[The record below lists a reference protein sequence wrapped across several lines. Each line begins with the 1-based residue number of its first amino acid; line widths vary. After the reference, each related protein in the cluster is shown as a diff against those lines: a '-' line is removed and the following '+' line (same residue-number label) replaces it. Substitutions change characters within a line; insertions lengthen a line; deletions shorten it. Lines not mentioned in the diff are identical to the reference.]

1 MTCPHCGAPDQQEAY
16 CTACGKAMP
25 APTAPP
31 RKVSWRRRLAVGIPA
46 VLATLFV
53 VGMVVASVP
62 NPTSILAATLLA
74 VLPTI
79 GYGLLVVSLDKFETE
94 PLRALVAAFA
104 WGAIGAVAVAV
115 VVEVVLSASLP
126 DVLEVTLA
134 APVVEEVS
142 KGVALL
148 AILLFYRHELD
159 NVLDGIVYGALIGLG
174 FAMTENI
181 LYLAAAHDQ
190 GGVVGLTAL
199 FLVRG
204 VLGGFSHAAYTAIT
218 GAAIGWSRQQHGR
231 GAARVVVP
239 VLGLLVAIGLH
250 AAWNGVATLLGT
262 LDNGAASLLAL
273 FLMVGL
279 IVLPATGVL
288 LVVSRVVSRRELDLI
303 RHTLLPE
310 VARGTLTP
318 EEYLVV
324 GREDLRPQAL
334 LAAELRGG
342 KRLRKAQQRFF
353 RVAAD
358 LAFQRDHAAQ
368 GDPVGPEAQADADAN
383 RLELARL
390 RVQLQAGAPGWSH

>member
-53 VGMVVASVP
+53 VSMVVASVP

-115 VVEVVLSASLP
+115 VVE
-126 DVLEVTLA
+126 
-134 APVVEEVS
+134 EVS

-181 LYLAAAHDQ
+181 LYLAAAHDK

-199 FLVRG
+199 FLMRG

-262 LDNGAASLLAL
+262 LDNGAASVLAL